1 MAMTRDIGRR
11 NGHSD
16 RPDRHDPDAA
26 WPVWPVRHRRAR
38 NATPSHDPVS
48 VTAVG
53 PHDPVSVTAVD
64 ADDAELTDPA
74 PSTGSSPSAARA
86 ADELFIQSLYA
97 EYAGS
102 LLTVVGRLTG
112 GDRHW
117 AEDVVQETLLRAWR
131 HADRLVPQGKSRSL
145 MPWLVT
151 VARRIVINDWRS
163 RDARPREVNDDALA
177 MVAVP
182 DDTERALQRLIILD
196 ALGKLRPA
204 HRRVIV
210 EMFLHGRTVREVAR
224 IVGVPPGTVKSRVF
238 TAIRVMRAE
247 MHTAEGQPVTG

>member
-1 MAMTRDIGRR
+1 MIRDIGRR

-16 RPDRHDPDAA
+16 RPDRHDPEPA
-26 WPVWPVRHRRAR
+26 WPVWPLRHRRAR
-38 NATPSHDPVS
+38 TTTPSTPSTPSHDP
-48 VTAVG
+48 AFAG
-53 PHDPVSVTAVD
+53 
-64 ADDAELTDPA
+64 ADDAGNAEFLDPA
-74 PSTGSSPSAARA
+74 QSTGPSPGAAPA
-86 ADELFIQSLYA
+86 ADEPFIQSLYA
-97 EYAGS
+97 EYASS
-102 LLTVVGRLTG
+102 LLTMVGRLTG

-131 HADRLVPQGKSRSL
+131 NADRLLAQRQSRSL

-163 RDARPREVNDDALA
+163 RDARPREVNDDSLAL
-177 MVAVP
+177 VAVP
-182 DDTERALQRLIILD
+182 DDTERALQRMIILD
-196 ALGKLRPA
+196 ALEKLRPA

-247 MHTAEGQPVTG
+247 MRTAEGQPATG